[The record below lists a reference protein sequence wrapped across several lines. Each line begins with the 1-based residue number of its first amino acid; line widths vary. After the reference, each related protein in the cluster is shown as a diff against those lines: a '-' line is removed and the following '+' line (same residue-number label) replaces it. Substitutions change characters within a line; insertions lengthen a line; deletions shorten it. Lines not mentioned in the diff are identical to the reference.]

1 MSDSKTETT
10 LPVVVP
16 RAEHDI
22 SRAQI
27 AKTALKVLYRL
38 RAADYE
44 AYLVGGGVR
53 DLLLGQAPKDFDVA
67 TDAAPEQV
75 RSVFGNC
82 RLIGRRFRLAHVYFG
97 QEIVEVATFRAGPSA
112 DEDQASHLQADGLLL
127 RDNIYG
133 SLEDDAF
140 RRDFTVNALYYNIRD
155 FGIYDYV
162 GGLDDLRAGLLR
174 MIGEPAVRYRE
185 DPVRM
190 LRAARFAAKLG
201 FTIEPATAAPIETLG
216 HLLHDVPPARL
227 FDESLKLFLGGQ
239 AAASYRV
246 LHQYDLFGR
255 LYPAAAARIEA
266 EGGSGVSHQLLRQAL
281 ENTDERLALDKPVTP
296 TFLFAALAYPA
307 LRAELDGRPLEA
319 VTPEQVLQAGDRA
332 LDALVERVA
341 LPRRYRAPLQEIWQL
356 QPRFSQRNGKRA
368 LRLLAHPRFR
378 AAYDF
383 LLLRTG
389 AGEADPALADWWTEI
404 QQADADRQQG
414 MLDVATGEGGNRSG
428 RRRRRRRRSGAAGR
442 EGA

>member
-1 MSDSKTETT
+1 M
-10 LPVVVP
+10 P
-16 RAEHDI
+16 RAEHDL

-82 RLIGRRFRLAHVYFG
+82 RLIGRRFRLAHVFFG
-97 QEIVEVATFRAGPSA
+97 REIVEVATFRAGPSA
-112 DEDQASHLQADGLLL
+112 GGDAVNHVQADGLLL
-127 RDNIYG
+127 RDNVYG

-162 GGLDDLRAGLLR
+162 GGLEDLRAGLLR

-201 FTIEPATAAPIETLG
+201 FTIEPGTAAPIESLG
-216 HLLHDVPPARL
+216 PLLHDVPPARL
-227 FDESLKLFLGGQ
+227 FDESLKLFLGGH

-246 LHQYDLFGR
+246 LHQYGLFGR
-255 LYPAAAARIEA
+255 LYPTAAAQMER
-266 EGGSGVSHQLLRQAL
+266 EGEVGISHQLLQQAM
-281 ENTDERLALDKPVTP
+281 ENIDQRLARDKPVTP
-296 TFLFAALAYPA
+296 VFLFAALAYPA
-307 LRAELDGRPLEA
+307 LRGELGGRPLEEA
-319 VTPEQVLQAGDRA
+319 TPEEVLQAGDRA
-332 LDALVERVA
+332 LDTLVEWVA

-368 LRLLAHPRFR
+368 LRLLAQPRFS
-378 AAYDF
+378 AAYAF
-383 LLLRTG
+383 LLLRAG

-404 QQADADRQQG
+404 QQADADRQQE
-414 MLDVATGEGGNRSG
+414 MLAGVSGEGGSRSRSG
-428 RRRRRRRRSGAAGR
+428 RRRRRRSRATGG
-442 EGA
+442 EGG